1 MFLAMNRFK
10 VVIGSEAAFEELWRL
25 RESHLHEMPGFVAFH
40 MMRGPHAADHTL
52 YASHTVWES
61 EANFLAWTK
70 SEQFRKAHA
79 NAGNADTR
87 ALYLEPPVFEGFTAV
102 QSVARDGTRQDF

>member
-10 VVIGSEAAFEELWRL
+10 VAPGAEAEFEALWQS
-25 RESHLHEMPGFVAFH
+25 RESHLHEMEGFVAFH
-40 MMRGPHAADHTL
+40 MLRGASGDDFTL

-61 EANFLAWTK
+61 ETQFTAWTK

-79 NAGNADTR
+79 NAGQASTR
-87 ALYLEPPVFEGFTAV
+87 SLYLEPPTFEAFTAIQAV
-102 QSVARDGTRQDF
+102 DQNGTRRVL